1 MLDTRLAD
9 RDFIC
14 GEYSIADMACWPW
27 IITYKSQGI
36 AMDEKFPNV
45 RRWYDLCKQRPGLR
59 RGYEVGREFGKP
71 GKMDAKAKEV
81 LLGLK
86 PEASGA

>member
-1 MLDTRLAD
+1 MKRLQLKRALKGD
-9 RDFIC
+9 CLNIL
-14 GEYSIADMACWPW
+14 
-27 IITYKSQGI
+27 IIPGLEI
-36 AMDEKFPNV
+36 GMDEKFPNV